1 VIRFLLFRFLPARL
15 VPILTILELVWVV
28 RRWRHRND
36 PSQTAMPATPA
47 RPTWDPPA

>member
-15 VPILTILELVWVV
+15 VPILTILEVVWFV

-36 PSQTAMPATPA
+36 PAPIRQTGGS
-47 RPTWDPPA
+47 TWDPPV